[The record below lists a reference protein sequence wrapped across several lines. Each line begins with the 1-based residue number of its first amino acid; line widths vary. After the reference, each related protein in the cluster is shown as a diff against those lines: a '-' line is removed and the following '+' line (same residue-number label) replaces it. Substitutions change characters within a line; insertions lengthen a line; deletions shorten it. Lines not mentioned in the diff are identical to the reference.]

1 MTALTICFTARQ
13 MDGRLWPFQGST
25 ELTNLVSVAVS
36 GVVMLTQPI
45 VRVLMPD
52 GSLDLSYT
60 GPVTLSSSSGSLGGT
75 TTVLAVA
82 GIATYAGLSITGS
95 GAINLIATVPM
106 RIPGI
111 SAAITVT

>member
-1 MTALTICFTARQ
+1 MTALALSLTFCQ
-13 MDGRLWPFQGST
+13 MDGRIWAFQGST
-25 ELTNLVSVAVS
+25 SVTNLVTVAVS

-45 VRVLMPD
+45 IQVLTPT
-52 GSLDLSYT
+52 GELDLAYT
-60 GPVTLSSSSGSLGGT
+60 GPVTLTTSSGTLNGT

-82 GIATYAGLSITGS
+82 GIATFVGLSITGS
-95 GAINLIATVPM
+95 GQINLVASAPM